1 MRRRGSIRLR
11 SEAGICGGEV
21 TEPATEVT
29 KMISK
34 NLSRRLERL
43 ETTVIATSN
52 PVSIILQFYSPEK
65 VVTSSMSL
73 VVDLPAPQSPKRQ
86 SRR

>member
-65 VVTSSMSL
+65 VVTRFHVARSR
-73 VVDLPAPQSPKRQ
+73 SPCAAIPEKAE
-86 SRR
+86 